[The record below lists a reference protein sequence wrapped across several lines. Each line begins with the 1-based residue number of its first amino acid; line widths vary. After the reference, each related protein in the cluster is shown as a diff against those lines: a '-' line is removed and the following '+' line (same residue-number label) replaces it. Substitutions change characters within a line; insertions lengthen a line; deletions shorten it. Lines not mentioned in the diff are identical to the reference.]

1 MMAAGVTQNQYRP
14 LGPLLEGLVTAGD
27 RSAGSI
33 NYLRLCAD
41 SRQVQSGDVFLAV
54 SGSQRDGTDFIGT
67 ALERGAVAVIHESPV
82 NPVIKEA
89 ATRRHIPLI
98 HDPAL
103 KEHTG
108 LFAGRFYEDP
118 SSRLKVVA
126 VTGTDGKTSVSH
138 FVAQAI
144 DNLAGRSQ
152 SCGII
157 GTAGNGFYKKLTAGT
172 HTTPDALTVQ
182 SLLANMLAQKAAYIS
197 MEASSHGLEQG
208 RLNGVHIEVAVLT
221 NLGRDH
227 LDYHHDLESYRQSK
241 SRLFSRPLLQSAVLN
256 IQDEFGRS
264 LWNAHHR
271 HYPITVYGA
280 GDIDFDLSQTDD
292 WIWGQIKEF
301 YNRGFLLAVSTPR
314 GNFDIQIPLLGGF
327 NAKNTLAVAAVLTR
341 LGFGIEDIVKSL
353 AQLQPVRGR
362 MQLLEQPGY
371 PAVIID
377 YAHTPQALETVLR
390 ESRRHFSGRLHC
402 VFGCGGNRDAGK
414 RPLMG
419 GIAARF
425 ADSVIVTDDNP
436 RNESPQKIVADILAG
451 CAGDARSVKVIHD
464 RAQAI
469 KEAIA
474 VAKPGDVV
482 LVAGKGHETYQEIA
496 GEKKP
501 FSDQA
506 VACAAFGIKEDR
518 DEIQ

>member
-1 MMAAGVTQNQYRP
+1 MAAGTVQNRSRP
-14 LGPLLEGLVTAGD
+14 LVHLLEGLVMAD
-27 RSAGSI
+27 ERSIRGVK
-33 NYLRLCAD
+33 YQRLCAD
-41 SRQVQSGDVFLAV
+41 SRQVSRGDVFFAV
-54 SGSQRDGTDFIGT
+54 SGAQQDGASFISM
-67 ALERGAVAVIHESPV
+67 ALERGAVAIIHESPV
-82 NPVIKEA
+82 NDVVVEA
-89 ATRRHIPLI
+89 ARRRQVPML
-98 HDPAL
+98 HDSAL
-103 KEHTG
+103 KEHMG
-108 LFAGRFYEDP
+108 IFAARHYDDP
-118 SSRLKVVA
+118 SSHMKVVA

-144 DNLAGRSQ
+144 DGITATGES

-157 GTAGNGFYKKLTAGT
+157 GTLGNGFYKKLAAGT

-182 SLLANMLAQKAAYIS
+182 ALLADMLSQRAAYVS

-208 RLNGVHIEVAVLT
+208 RLNGVHVEVAVLT

-227 LDYHHDLESYRQSK
+227 LDYHLSLEAYRQAK
-241 SRLFSRPLLQSAVLN
+241 SRLFAWPNLQSAVLN

-264 LWNAHHR
+264 LWDTHHR
-271 HYPITVYGA
+271 HYPTTVYGI
-280 GDIDFDLSQTDD
+280 GDRDFDLAQTED
-292 WIWGQIKEF
+292 WVWGRIKEF
-301 YNRGFLLAVSTPR
+301 HGRGFLLELSSPE
-314 GNFDIQIPLLGGF
+314 GGFDIEVPLLGGF
-327 NAKNTLAVAAVLTR
+327 NAKNVLAVAGALRR
-341 LGFGIEDIVKSL
+341 LGYGIDEVAKAIGAL
-353 AQLQPVRGR
+353 RPVRGR
-362 MQLLEQPGY
+362 MQLLERAGHPS
-371 PAVIID
+371 VIID

-390 ESRRHFSGRLHC
+390 ESRRHVVGRLHC

-425 ADSVIVTDDNP
+425 ADTVIVTDDNP

-451 CAGDARSVKVIHD
+451 CGNAGSVSVVHD

-469 KEAIA
+469 MNAISG
-474 VAKPGDVV
+474 AKPGDVV

-501 FSDQA
+501 FSDQSVVCA
-506 VACAAFGIKEDR
+506 VFGVGEGC